1 MGKVWVLL
9 IVVAVSLSG
18 CRGIY
23 VPSLQGP
30 GSADYQRA
38 WAQRYDPYPENQVG
52 PEILGG
58 RPREFEESRSEPQRA
73 RNFFV
78 TPYERSRFSPR

>member
-1 MGKVWVLL
+1 MGKAWVSL
-9 IVVAVSLSG
+9 IVAAVSLSG

-23 VPSLQGP
+23 VPSFQGP

-52 PEILGG
+52 PEVLGG
-58 RPREFEESRSEPQRA
+58 RPREFEETRSEPQRA

-78 TPYERSRFSPR
+78 TPYERSRFSSR